1 MGEMMKKHSWIKYL
15 IISFIIVV
23 IITVVMIFLYQNTT
37 AKSLD
42 INDKIR
48 HNINFYA

>member
-1 MGEMMKKHSWIKYL
+1 MKKHSWIKYL

-42 INDKIR
+42 IK
-48 HNINFYA
+48 